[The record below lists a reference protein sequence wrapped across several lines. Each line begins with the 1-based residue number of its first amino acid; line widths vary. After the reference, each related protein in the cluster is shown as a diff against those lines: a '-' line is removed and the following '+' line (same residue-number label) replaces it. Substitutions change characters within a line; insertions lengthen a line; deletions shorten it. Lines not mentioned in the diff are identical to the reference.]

1 MYKQLFLIYKIR
13 LSNNII
19 IIPKSPIVMK
29 QFHKSATTFCIFYLM
44 LFISSCST
52 EDVKPFPPSIGT
64 FTIAAKRLGSAPFV
78 LTPPTS
84 NSAGAFTYSSANA
97 SIATISGSTVTVV
110 GAGTTTITAVQA
122 ANAGYG
128 STTITATF
136 TVTELEPPT
145 FGSFNVP
152 SKMMGSLP
160 FQLTAPTSNSGGAF
174 SFTSSNTAVA
184 TISGTTVT
192 VVGAGVSTITAT
204 QAAFG
209 TFASGTTSTSF
220 TVVANASDNFNAAT
234 GTALTAN
241 GWVAHSSSTTN
252 PILITSPGLTFPNYY
267 SSGIGN
273 AASVTSIGQDVSLQF
288 TTVNSGTV
296 YASFLIKATASPL
309 CIDQYFFAF
318 GNNDV
323 ADTAYRGKLIIN
335 QDATTPTKF
344 KFGFAAN
351 LTNRYTTNLYDYGT
365 TYLVVIKYKIVSPT
379 DTNSNGNIG
388 RDETSLY
395 VFDVSSNYQNEPT
408 VPTIGIEDT
417 ASADILPGRVVLRQD
432 NVNSPNVIIDGLR
445 LNGSWNLRN

>member
-1 MYKQLFLIYKIR
+1 M
-13 LSNNII
+13 
-19 IIPKSPIVMK
+19 
-29 QFHKSATTFCIFYLM
+29 
-44 LFISSCST
+44 
-52 EDVKPFPPSIGT
+52 
-64 FTIAAKRLGSAPFV
+64 
-78 LTPPTS
+78 
-84 NSAGAFTYSSANA
+84 
-97 SIATISGSTVTVV
+97 
-110 GAGTTTITAVQA
+110 
-122 ANAGYG
+122 
-128 STTITATF
+128 
-136 TVTELEPPT
+136 
-145 FGSFNVP
+145 
-152 SKMMGSLP
+152 
-160 FQLTAPTSNSGGAF
+160 
-174 SFTSSNTAVA
+174 
-184 TISGTTVT
+184 
-192 VVGAGVSTITAT
+192 
-204 QAAFG
+204 
-209 TFASGTTSTSF
+209 
-220 TVVANASDNFNAAT
+220 
-234 GTALTAN
+234 
-241 GWVAHSSSTTN
+241 
-252 PILITSPGLTFPNYY
+252 
-267 SSGIGN
+267 
-273 AASVTSIGQDVSLQF
+273 
-288 TTVNSGTV
+288 

>member
-1 MYKQLFLIYKIR
+1 
-13 LSNNII
+13 
-19 IIPKSPIVMK
+19 MK
-29 QFHKSATTFCIFYLM
+29 QFHKSAATFCIFYLI

-110 GAGTTTITAVQA
+110 GVGTTTITAVQA

-209 TFASGTTSTSF
+209 TFASGSTTATF
-220 TVVANASDNFNAAT
+220 TVSANIPTANIASDNFDAAA
-234 GTALTAN
+234 GIALTAN

-267 SSGIGN
+267 GSGIGN

-288 TTVNSGTV
+288 TALTSGTV
-296 YASFLIKATASPL
+296 YASFLIKANASPL
-309 CIDQYFFAF
+309 CVDQYFFAF

-351 LTNRYTTNLYDYGT
+351 LTNRYSANLYDYGT
-365 TYLVVIKYKIVSPT
+365 TYLVVIKYKIVTPT

-445 LNGSWNLRN
+445 LNSSWNLRN

>member
-1 MYKQLFLIYKIR
+1 M
-13 LSNNII
+13 I
-19 IIPKSPIVMK
+19 IIPKSPVVMK
-29 QFHKSATTFCIFYLM
+29 QFHKSAATFCIFYLM

-97 SIATISGSTVTVV
+97 SIATITGSTVTVV
-110 GAGTTTITAVQA
+110 GVGTTTITAVQA

-209 TFASGTTSTSF
+209 TFASGSTVATF
-220 TVVANASDNFNAAT
+220 TVSANIPTANIASDNFDAAA
-234 GTALTAN
+234 GIALTAN
-241 GWVAHSSSTTN
+241 GWVAHSSSATN

-267 SSGIGN
+267 GSGIGN

-288 TTVNSGTV
+288 TAVTSGTV

-309 CIDQYFFAF
+309 SIDQYFFAF

-365 TYLVVIKYKIVSPT
+365 TYLVVIKYKIVTPI

-395 VFDVSSNYQNEPT
+395 VFDVSSSYQNEPT

>member
-1 MYKQLFLIYKIR
+1 
-13 LSNNII
+13 
-19 IIPKSPIVMK
+19 
-29 QFHKSATTFCIFYLM
+29 
-44 LFISSCST
+44 
-52 EDVKPFPPSIGT
+52 
-64 FTIAAKRLGSAPFV
+64 
-78 LTPPTS
+78 
-84 NSAGAFTYSSANA
+84 
-97 SIATISGSTVTVV
+97 VV

-136 TVTELEPPT
+136 TVSELEPPT

-152 SKMMGSLP
+152 SKMMGSVP

-174 SFTSSNTAVA
+174 SYTSSNTSVA
-184 TISGTTVT
+184 TISGSTVT
-192 VVGAGVSTITAT
+192 VVGAGTSTITAS

-209 TFASGTTSTSF
+209 TFASGSTTATF
-220 TVVANASDNFNAAT
+220 TVTANIPAANIASDNFNAAA
-234 GTALTAN
+234 GTALNAN

-288 TTVNSGTV
+288 SSVNSGTV
-296 YASFLIKATASPL
+296 YASFLIKATASSL
-309 CIDQYFFAF
+309 CIDQYFFGF

-335 QDATTPTKF
+335 QDATNPAKF

-351 LTNRYTTNLYDYGT
+351 ATNRYTTNLYDYGT

-417 ASADILPGRVVLRQD
+417 ASVDILPGRVVLRQD

-445 LNGSWNLRN
+445 VNSSWNLRN

>member
-288 TTVNSGTV
+288 TAVTSGTV

>member
-1 MYKQLFLIYKIR
+1 MYKQLFFIYKIR

-29 QFHKSATTFCIFYLM
+29 QFHKSATTFCILYLM

-288 TTVNSGTV
+288 TAVTSGTV

>member
-1 MYKQLFLIYKIR
+1 
-13 LSNNII
+13 
-19 IIPKSPIVMK
+19 MK
-29 QFHKSATTFCIFYLM
+29 QFHKSAATFCIFYLM

-84 NSAGAFTYSSANA
+84 NSAGAFTYSSSNT

-110 GAGTTTITAVQA
+110 GVGTTTITAVQA

-128 STTITATF
+128 TTTITATF

-152 SKMMGSLP
+152 SKMMGSVP

-174 SFTSSNTAVA
+174 SYTSSNTAVA
-184 TISGTTVT
+184 TISGTTLT
-192 VVGAGVSTITAT
+192 VIGAGTSTITAS

-209 TFASGTTSTSF
+209 TFASGSTTATF
-220 TVVANASDNFNAAT
+220 TVTANIPAANIASDNFNAAA

-252 PILITSPGLTFPNYY
+252 PILITSPGLTFPNYFG
-267 SSGIGN
+267 SGIGN

-309 CIDQYFFAF
+309 CIDQYFFGF

-323 ADTAYRGKLIIN
+323 ADTAYRGKLMIN
-335 QDATTPTKF
+335 QDATNPAKF
-344 KFGFAAN
+344 KFVFAAN
-351 LTNRYTTNLYDYGT
+351 ATNKYTTNLYDYGT
-365 TYLVVIKYKIVSPT
+365 TYLVVIKYKIVNAAT
-379 DTNSNGNIG
+379 TNSNGILG

-395 VFDVSSNYQNEPT
+395 VFDTTSSYLTEPS

-417 ASADILPGRVVLRQD
+417 SSPDIFPGRVVLRQD

-445 LNGSWNLRN
+445 VDSSWNLRN

>member
-1 MYKQLFLIYKIR
+1 
-13 LSNNII
+13 
-19 IIPKSPIVMK
+19 MK

-110 GAGTTTITAVQA
+110 GVGTTTITAVQA

-136 TVTELEPPT
+136 TVSELEPPT
-145 FGSFNVP
+145 FGSFNVL
-152 SKMMGSLP
+152 SKMMGSVP
-160 FQLTAPTSNSGGAF
+160 FQLTAPTSNSGGTF
-174 SFTSSNTAVA
+174 SYTSSNTAVA
-184 TISGTTVT
+184 TISGSTVT
-192 VVGAGVSTITAT
+192 VVGAGTSTITAS
-204 QAAFG
+204 QAAFA
-209 TFASGTTSTSF
+209 TFASGSTTATF
-220 TVVANASDNFNAAT
+220 TVTANIPTANIASDNFNAAA
-234 GTALTAN
+234 GNALTAN

-252 PILITSPGLTFPNYY
+252 PILITSPGLTFPNYFG
-267 SSGIGN
+267 SGIGN

-309 CIDQYFFAF
+309 CIDQYFFGF

-323 ADTAYRGKLIIN
+323 ADTAYRGKLMIN
-335 QDATTPTKF
+335 QDATNPAKF
-344 KFGFAAN
+344 KFVFAAN
-351 LTNRYTTNLYDYGT
+351 ATNKYTTNLYDYGT
-365 TYLVVIKYKIVSPT
+365 TYLVVIKYKIVNAAT
-379 DTNSNGNIG
+379 TNSNGNIG

-395 VFDVSSNYQNEPT
+395 VFDATSSYLTEPS

-417 ASADILPGRVVLRQD
+417 SSVDILPGRVVLRQD

-445 LNGSWNLRN
+445 VDSSWNLRN

>member
-1 MYKQLFLIYKIR
+1 
-13 LSNNII
+13 
-19 IIPKSPIVMK
+19 MK
-29 QFHKSATTFCIFYLM
+29 QFHKSAATFCIFYLI

-110 GAGTTTITAVQA
+110 GVGTTTITAVQA

-209 TFASGTTSTSF
+209 TFASGSTTATF
-220 TVVANASDNFNAAT
+220 TVSANIPTANIASDNFDAAA
-234 GTALTAN
+234 GIALTAN

-267 SSGIGN
+267 GSGIGN

-288 TTVNSGTV
+288 TALTSGTV
-296 YASFLIKATASPL
+296 YASFLIKANASPL
-309 CIDQYFFAF
+309 CVDQYFFAF

-351 LTNRYTTNLYDYGT
+351 LTNRYSTNLYDYGT
-365 TYLVVIKYKIVSPT
+365 TYLVVIKYKIVTLT

-408 VPTIGIEDT
+408 APTIGIEDT

-445 LNGSWNLRN
+445 VNNSWNLRN

>member
-1 MYKQLFLIYKIR
+1 
-13 LSNNII
+13 
-19 IIPKSPIVMK
+19 MK
-29 QFHKSATTFCIFYLM
+29 QFHKSVVTFCAFYLL
-44 LFISSCST
+44 LFASSCST

-84 NSAGAFTYSSANA
+84 NSAGAFTYSSSNA
-97 SIATISGSTVTVV
+97 TIATISGSTVTVV
-110 GAGTTTITAVQA
+110 GVGTTTITAVQA

-174 SFTSSNTAVA
+174 SYTSSNTAVA
-184 TISGTTVT
+184 TISGTTVS
-192 VVGAGVSTITAT
+192 VVGVGTSTITAT

-209 TFASGTTSTSF
+209 TFASGTTTATF
-220 TVVANASDNFNAAT
+220 TVTANIPTANIASDNFDAAA

-241 GWVAHSSSTTN
+241 GWVAHSSSATN

-267 SSGIGN
+267 GSGIGN

-288 TTVNSGTV
+288 TAVTSGTV
-296 YASFLIKATASPL
+296 YASFLVKATASPL
-309 CIDQYFFAF
+309 CVDQYFFAF
-318 GNNDV
+318 GNNDI

-344 KFGFAAN
+344 KFGFAGN

-365 TYLVVIKYKIVSPT
+365 TYLVVIKYKIVNAT
-379 DTNSNGNIG
+379 TTNSNGNLG
-388 RDETSLY
+388 RDEMSLY
-395 VFDVSSNYQNEPT
+395 VFDTTSSYQLEPT
-408 VPTIGIEDT
+408 LPTIGIEDT
-417 ASADILPGRVVLRQD
+417 SSADILPGRVVLRQD

-445 LNGSWNLRN
+445 VDSAWNLRN

>member
-1 MYKQLFLIYKIR
+1 
-13 LSNNII
+13 
-19 IIPKSPIVMK
+19 MK
-29 QFHKSATTFCIFYLM
+29 QFHKSVATFCLFYLM
-44 LFISSCST
+44 LSISSCST

-64 FTIAAKRLGSAPFV
+64 FTIAVKRLGSAPFV

-110 GAGTTTITAVQA
+110 GVGTTTITAVQA

-160 FQLTAPTSNSGGAF
+160 FQLTAPTSNSDGLF
-174 SFTSSNTAVA
+174 SYTSSNTAVA
-184 TISGTTVT
+184 RISDSTVT
-192 VVGAGVSTITAT
+192 VVGVGTSTITAT

-209 TFASGTTSTSF
+209 TFASGTTSASF
-220 TVVANASDNFNAAT
+220 TVVANASDNFNAAA

-288 TTVNSGTV
+288 SSVNSGTV
-296 YASFLIKATASPL
+296 YASFLIKASASPL